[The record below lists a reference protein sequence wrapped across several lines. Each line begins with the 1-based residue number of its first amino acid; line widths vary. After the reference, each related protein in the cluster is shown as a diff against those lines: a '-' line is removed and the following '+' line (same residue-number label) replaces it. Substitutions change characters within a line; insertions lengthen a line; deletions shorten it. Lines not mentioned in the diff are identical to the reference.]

1 MKSTFLFILLI
12 TVILTG
18 HQHIDADQTSSE
30 IQSLKAR
37 LFILEK
43 LLMVTIKR
51 LDEKEKVQAGVIFI
65 YL

>member
-18 HQHIDADQTSSE
+18 HQHIHADHTSSE
-30 IQSLKAR
+30 IHSIKAR

-51 LDEKEKVQAGVIFI
+51 LDEKEKTQAGVIFI
-65 YL
+65 

>member
-12 TVILTG
+12 LTV

-30 IQSLKAR
+30 IHSLKAR

-51 LDEKEKVQAGVIFI
+51 LDEKEKAKAGVIFI
-65 YL
+65 